1 MCSPRRR
8 CLSAPVALPR
18 SPTPTV
24 LPLRASPDGRRLCLP
39 NCSSSMLVCT
49 RPMAPPP
56 CRPRSPTGRAAT
68 PDPLALAGHD
78 TAPAQVQM
86 PAAMAGLCACPHR
99 PHSLTP
105 AAPSRASRDGQGAD
119 AICHG
124 RPVRP
129 PALAPLSPTLA
140 AQLRRP
146 FSSAPPP
153 TPHAELLSLP
163 RSPADVCTRW
173 GWRCRTHPSAATCAR
188 LRVRARL
195 PHAHPTTAACARLCA
210 GRSAVVACFFSGAAC
225 LWIHSLVSCLLVVLS
240 SLVGRES
247 ASERNEGISEKEKK
261 SKIYY

>member
-1 MCSPRRR
+1 M
-8 CLSAPVALPR
+8 PVR
-18 SPTPTV
+18 
-24 LPLRASPDGRRLCLP
+24 
-39 NCSSSMLVCT
+39 
-49 RPMAPPP
+49 
-56 CRPRSPTGRAAT
+56 TGRAAAFAHADRVAAACLAGWPT
-68 PDPLALAGHD
+68 LVLTELLIIDARLHSPNGPTTVPAPLAHRPRRNARPARPRWPRHRAGPGADANRHGRPVRLP
-78 TAPAQVQM
+78 APA
-86 PAAMAGLCACPHR
+86 ALTDAG
-99 PHSLTP
+99 
-105 AAPSRASRDGQGAD
+105 RASRDGQGAD